1 MGLSNSPFVKYWQA
15 IKDSPPGIYNR
26 RLFLT
31 VFVYALAG
39 SPRGWDEGSTSAI
52 TQLKSFQNE
61 FGITPTGSPDAVSNI
76 VSFVNLTAGLGALL
90 SFLINDRVGRRWS
103 LRIYTAI
110 VAVGALISTFA
121 YGSLPALYVGRLVSG
136 LGIGALT
143 VTGPMSIVEVAPRVT
158 RGLMTLWFN
167 IAMLSSQMIGIF
179 VVYGAN
185 ANISDRLNLQWQTPF
200 FVQTFIPAI
209 AIALSFFVDES
220 PRWLC
225 MRGHADEGLVV
236 LARIRGFEMDSPHL
250 LAEFD
255 SINTPIQ
262 LELSEYGRESLLS
275 TLRETFCVRSNLRR
289 VQLTVVA
296 YILAQMS
303 GANSITNY
311 LPTIFGYI
319 GIRND
324 DAKIYSSGLYAFAK
338 LFCCILA
345 SLFFVDAIGRRKS
358 LFIGITIQM
367 FCHTYLGA
375 FLNVLGTKKSV
386 SKDADAAAIAAIY
399 IHALGWA
406 VGLYSLPYLFG
417 AELWPNRIRSFGGAL
432 SQCFHWLFLFAI
444 TKATPALLSSMNKW
458 GAFIF
463 FATWCLIAL
472 VYCFI
477 MVPETSGRTLESMD
491 RLFEHRWYEMRKYA
505 YEKSSAPGDEKMD
518 VDVEYAENQIKP
530 AK

>member
-1 MGLSNSPFVKYWQA
+1 MGVSNSPFVKYWHA
-15 IKDSPPGIYNR
+15 IKASPPGIYNR

-39 SPRGWDEGSTSAI
+39 SPRGWDEGSTSAV
-52 TQLKSFQNE
+52 TQLKSFQRE
-61 FGITPTGSPDAVSNI
+61 FGITPTGNPDAVSNI

-103 LRIYTAI
+103 LRIYITI
-110 VAVGALISTFA
+110 VAIGTLISTFS
-121 YGSLPALYVGRLVSG
+121 YGSLAALYVGRLVSG

-143 VTGPMSIVEVAPRVT
+143 VTGPMSIVEIAPRVT

-185 ANISDRLNLQWQTPF
+185 TNIPISKNLQWQTPF

-209 AIALSFFVDES
+209 AIGLSFLVDES

-225 MRGHADEGLVV
+225 LKGRTDEAINV
-236 LARIRGFEMDSPHL
+236 LARIRGFDMDSPHL

-262 LELSEYGRESLLS
+262 RELSEYGQETLLS
-275 TLRETFCVRSNLRR
+275 TLRETFFVRSNLRR
-289 VQLTVVA
+289 VQLTIVA

-319 GIRND
+319 GLKND
-324 DAKIYSSGLYAFAK
+324 DAKIYSSGLYAFVK

-367 FCHTYLGA
+367 FCHIYLGA
-375 FLNVLGTKKSV
+375 FLNVTGSGKLNNSH
-386 SKDADAAAIAAIY
+386 ADAAAIAAIY

-444 TKATPALLSSMNKW
+444 TKATPALLSSMDKW

-463 FATWCLIAL
+463 FAAWCLIAL

-505 YEKSSAPGDEKMD
+505 YEKSSPSSEEKLD
-518 VDVEYAENQIKP
+518 ADVEHAEIQHVSDK
-530 AK
+530 